1 MNRRPESTVL
11 FHSLRVRKRNEK
23 QKELRERREE
33 KVKDPYI
40 VSCETTTSGSV
51 SNYRRGV
58 DSTVRFSRR
67 DKGGGRR
74 EGAPRS
80 RERKVRIRGV
90 GESHTGHRTGTIFF
104 RCPPFSIYS
113 YAQDRLVAGS
123 DEEGQPIEGMKFRPP
138 LLKREKTASSSL
150 DTSPS
155 VSSGVKLVGNELAT
169 SFRTKMIIDYLH
181 RCCIILYSPLANI
194 RNIKNFPPRVSS
206 KIQIE
211 ITGRIFRGSGYLAR
225 CCETFNTIIWW
236 TRDVVTVHRIDSHRN
251 ICIMDGVIL
260 RQNWNRVIHHKLGVR
275 G

>member
-11 FHSLRVRKRNEK
+11 FHSPRVRKRNEK

-40 VSCETTTSGSV
+40 VSCETTTSGPV

-74 EGAPRS
+74 EGAAFEGKKGEDPR
-80 RERKVRIRGV
+80 RGRV
-90 GESHTGHRTGTIFF
+90 PHGAPHRNHLLSVPAIFY
-104 RCPPFSIYS
+104 P
-113 YAQDRLVAGS
+113 QDRLVAGS

-138 LLKREKTASSSL
+138 LLKREKEGSFSL

-169 SFRTKMIIDYLH
+169 SFRTKMIIDYLY

-194 RNIKNFPPRVSS
+194 RNITNFSPRVSS

-225 CCETFNTIIWW
+225 CCETFNTII
-236 TRDVVTVHRIDSHRN
+236 
-251 ICIMDGVIL
+251 
-260 RQNWNRVIHHKLGVR
+260 
-275 G
+275 